1 MKKVNVT
8 KLSRMMLIFTM
19 ALFLYGSIA
28 FAEDSLELHQIEATK
43 SSIRVHFLTAGKEV
57 IDDKEYEYLYRGF
70 FRVHSDD
77 ENSKYKESGYYGY
90 NSTAETI
97 NNGKFTVK
105 NLDPGTRYDVKIEV
119 SHHDK
124 AFFYYTPT
132 IIVATAPS
140 SDNLT
145 IKQIKATE
153 TSASFIVRGAGGIVN
168 EYIIR
173 YYPKDDKNSAIEQTF
188 YSKENEIEN
197 EYTLEGLK
205 PDKEYT
211 VEITPCFRVNFID
224 PTVTDSEQS
233 FLAKGTTK
241 KFSIKQIP
249 LMAVE
254 NLYQSKKDK
263 NYIKVQWEPNTIAD
277 GYQVSLLDGESGNVV
292 KSVETT
298 KKSAT
303 IVVDKCGYY
312 KVKVCPYVTFDGEHH
327 FGTESETINVLTLYP
342 EHAWDNGFEK
352 KKPTVE
358 KEGIL
363 LYTCKYCSATKT
375 EQIKKIGYPSKVTVS
390 SIKSNNGKVTLV
402 WKKVPDVNGY
412 MIYRKNPGSKK
423 FTLVSTIN
431 NAKTVKW
438 IDSKGLIKGKSYSY
452 KIKAFKKYDNK
463 TILSKSFSKT
473 ATVKIK

>member
-1 MKKVNVT
+1 
-8 KLSRMMLIFTM
+8 MLIMCIRRTN
-19 ALFLYGSIA
+19 
-28 FAEDSLELHQIEATK
+28 EK
-43 SSIRVHFLTAGKEV
+43 SKCDEIK
-57 IDDKEYEYLYRGF
+57 
-70 FRVHSDD
+70 SDD
-77 ENSKYKESGYYGY
+77 ADLHDDINFIWKYSICGRFTGIASDRGYKIFYTSSLSESGYYGY
-90 NSTAETI
+90 NSTSETI
-97 NNGKFTVK
+97 HNGIFTV
-105 NLDPGTRYDVKIEV
+105 NSLDPGTRYDVKIEV

-124 AFFYYTPT
+124 AFFYFTPT

-173 YYPKDDKNSAIEQTF
+173 YYPKDDINSAIEQTF

-233 FLAKGTTK
+233 FLAKGTSK

-292 KSVETT
+292 KSV
-298 KKSAT
+298 
-303 IVVDKCGYY
+303 
-312 KVKVCPYVTFDGEHH
+312 
-327 FGTESETINVLTLYP
+327 
-342 EHAWDNGFEK
+342 
-352 KKPTVE
+352 
-358 KEGIL
+358 
-363 LYTCKYCSATKT
+363 
-375 EQIKKIGYPSKVTVS
+375 
-390 SIKSNNGKVTLV
+390 
-402 WKKVPDVNGY
+402 
-412 MIYRKNPGSKK
+412 
-423 FTLVSTIN
+423 
-431 NAKTVKW
+431 
-438 IDSKGLIKGKSYSY
+438 
-452 KIKAFKKYDNK
+452 
-463 TILSKSFSKT
+463 
-473 ATVKIK
+473 